1 MRASPKHISFS
12 CELLYK
18 NVVHMYIYFQDL
30 EVLVEEEKKRMR
42 KEAEEINKKN

>member
-1 MRASPKHISFS
+1 
-12 CELLYK
+12 
-18 NVVHMYIYFQDL
+18 MYIYIFFQDL